1 MKPVT
6 LFMIMPPGEL
16 NDEVVAKAAYLEY
29 HLSVVFPGYEF
40 EVIDLNLLKPVEN
53 AAKLQ
58 LGDGIGGGMK
68 FAIIPLMGATGEGGY
83 MCAPPSADLI
93 AEIGVACDRF
103 DVQNPMRYVA

>member
-29 HLSVVFPGYEF
+29 HLSTVFPGYEF
-40 EVIDLNLLKPVEN
+40 EVIDLNLLKPVETGR
-53 AAKLQ
+53 KVLI
-58 LGDGIGGGMK
+58 GDGMK
-68 FAIIPLMGATGEGGY
+68 FAIIPLMGQTGEGGY

-93 AEIGVACDRF
+93 KEITEACNRF
-103 DVQNPMRYVA
+103 DIQNPLRYVA